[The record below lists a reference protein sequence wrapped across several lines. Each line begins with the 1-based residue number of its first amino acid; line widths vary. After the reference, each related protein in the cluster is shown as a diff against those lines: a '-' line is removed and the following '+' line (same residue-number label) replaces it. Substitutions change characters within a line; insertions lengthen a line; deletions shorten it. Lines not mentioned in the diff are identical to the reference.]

1 MAKVA
6 ATSKK
11 SIGKK
16 AIDKGAAKR
25 ALPGTKSATKGEK
38 KATAGAASTKK
49 AATTSAK
56 KATGKNV
63 VSAGKNRI
71 KVRMYRQGLGDCF
84 LLTLTGKGG
93 KPYYIVIDCGVIL
106 GTSDAKAIVSKV
118 VQDIIKTTK
127 GKVDLLVATHE
138 HWDHVSG
145 FVQARDLWQKN
156 LEIAEVWLAWT
167 ENPKDSLAQK
177 LKADHMKMRLALT
190 SAATRMRMAGDH
202 EAANDVTSLMEFF
215 GASGDNTT
223 AAAMEV
229 IKKLSNNIRFCDPQ
243 DDPVEIPGTGVRIYT
258 LGPPRDEKR
267 IKKVNPSTKVP
278 ETYGMGAINMFMSDI
293 ATALMDPQATE
304 IFDVK
309 YQIPLP
315 AAQQMSFFQE
325 HYWGED
331 AGSKERD
338 QSWRRIDGSWLDSSA
353 SMALALDSA
362 TNNTSLVLAFEL
374 DDGEVLLFA
383 ADAQVG
389 NWLSW
394 QDLIWKVKGKDVTGP
409 DLLNRT
415 IFYKV
420 GHHGSH
426 NATLKEKG
434 LEEMTGLKLAFLP
447 VDQEMAKKKN
457 WGQMPLPDLLDRL
470 NEMTDHCVVRIDQD
484 VPAKLKK
491 QVTVDPSGDKLFYEV
506 QF

>member
-6 ATSKK
+6 GTSKK
-11 SIGKK
+11 SAGKK
-16 AIDKGAAKR
+16 AIAKGTAKR
-25 ALPGTKSATKGEK
+25 ALPGTKLAARGEK
-38 KATAGAASTKK
+38 RAAAS
-49 AATTSAK
+49 AASAK
-56 KATGKNV
+56 KAAGKSSA
-63 VSAGKNRI
+63 SAGKSRI

-106 GTSDAKAIVSKV
+106 GTSNASAVVGKV
-118 VQDIIKTTK
+118 VQNIIDTTD
-127 GKVDLLVATHE
+127 GKLDLLVATHE

-145 FVQARDLWQKN
+145 FVQARDLWQNK
-156 LEIAEVWLAWT
+156 LKIAEVWLAWT
-167 ENPKDSLAQK
+167 ENSKDSLAQK
-177 LKADHMKMRLALT
+177 LKADHMKMRMALT
-190 SAATRMRMAGDH
+190 AAATRMRMAGDH
-202 EAANDVTSLMEFF
+202 EAAADVTGMIEFF
-215 GASGDNTT
+215 GASGANTT

-229 IKKLSNNIRFCDPQ
+229 IKKLSDNIRFCDPQ
-243 DDPVEIPGTGVRIYT
+243 DAPVEIPGTNVRIYT
-258 LGPPRDEKR
+258 LGPPRDEKK

-293 ATALMDPQATE
+293 ASALMEPESTD
-304 IFDVK
+304 IFDEMF
-309 YQIPLP
+309 QIPLP
-315 AAQQMSFFQE
+315 AAQQMSFFQD

-331 AGSKERD
+331 AGSKEKD
-338 QSWRRIDGSWLDSSA
+338 QSWRRIDGSWLDSST

-394 QDLIWKVKGKDVTGP
+394 QDLAWKVNGKDVSGP

-434 LEEMTGLKLAFLP
+434 LEQMTGLKMAFLP
-447 VDQEMAKKKN
+447 VDQEMAKKKR
-457 WGQMPLPDLLDRL
+457 WGQMPLTDLLDRL
-470 NEMTDHCVVRIDQD
+470 NEMTDQCVVRIDEE

-491 QVTVDPSGDKLFYEV
+491 QVTVDSGKDKLFYEV